1 MATIAEN
8 LRRLR
13 KAAGL
18 SQAALAEKAGVS
30 QQLVSQLENNKNFS
44 TTELPGLAFALGVP
58 VHEIDSAY
66 TPDMSGIPTIAVPL
80 VTWVSAGGLM
90 QQDVGVD
97 RLATLHFTDL
107 PPGDW
112 IALRVNGESMNRIS
126 PDGSTI
132 IVNRR
137 DKVLVSKKCYVIDD
151 GEGNATFKRYR
162 PDPDR
167 FEPVSTEDFS
177 TLFPDNTPTIIGR
190 VYRSIMEL

>member
-66 TPDMSGIPTIAVPL
+66 MPDMSGIPTIAVPL

-90 QQDVGVD
+90 QHDVGVD

-137 DKVLVSKKCYVIDD
+137 DKTLVSKKCYVIDD

-167 FEPVSTEDFS
+167 FEPVSTEDFA

>member
-30 QQLVSQLENNKNFS
+30 QQLVSQLENNRNFS
-44 TTELPGLAFALGVP
+44 TTELPGLAYALGVP
-58 VHEIDSAY
+58 VHEIDGAY

-97 RLATLHFTDL
+97 RLSTLHFTDL

-112 IALRVNGESMNRIS
+112 IALRVHGESMNRIS

-137 DKVLVSKKCYVIDD
+137 DKTLVSKKCYVIDD
-151 GEGNATFKRYR
+151 GEGNATYKRYR
-162 PDPDR
+162 SDPDR
-167 FEPVSTEDFS
+167 FEPVSTDDFA